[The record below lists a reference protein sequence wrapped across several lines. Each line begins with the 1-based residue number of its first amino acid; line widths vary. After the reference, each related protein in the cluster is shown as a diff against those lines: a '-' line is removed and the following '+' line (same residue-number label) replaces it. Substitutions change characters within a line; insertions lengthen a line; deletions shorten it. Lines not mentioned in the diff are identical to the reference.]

1 MQPQTRFIRKP
12 LVTALIAA
20 SLGLA
25 PLWSGAAPLAIS
37 ESPLTVSTTVEPNVM
52 LLIDN
57 SGSMNNIIWSEGDGD
72 IEAFD
77 NSNAYPQW
85 QYRTTESTWSTMTM
99 SNGNILLSSVAQSTC
114 SSGYKRFRK
123 VVGSTT
129 TEKCLRLP
137 DPVGSGSTRYTG
149 NYLNYLLENYAS
161 GTDLRNG
168 QIPQITRMSVA
179 KNALTSFVETTSGMR
194 FGVASFNQ
202 PDWPNGG
209 PGGRINANCGSDAD
223 TVTDAIDALS
233 ANSNTPLAETLYEI
247 TRYFRGN
254 TSAYDSIIPPEADD
268 PTPTSYT
275 SPIQYRCQKNFSI
288 VVTDGLP
295 TWDTTFPTD
304 DPADVANTSA
314 ALPNWDGLVP
324 SVDNPGPPYSDSIAS
339 GSEADEGYSLYLD
352 DIAKFGYDIDFKTSG
367 TDTAG
372 GSYQDPDFLQQ
383 NLRTYTVGF
392 TTANQMLE
400 DAADYSEGQ
409 YLQANNASQLTSALR
424 SAISHVFTTSSSS
437 SSVATN
443 STRLGTET
451 RLYQARFN
459 SLDWT
464 GEVLTFSINSDGSTQ
479 TTDDTDDYPRSSI
492 PTAANRDIFTYN
504 PDTGLGVEFQW
515 TGGTTG
521 LSEAQQDE
529 LHTDI
534 NSAVDNLGVERVA
547 YLRGDR
553 SREQTTDEDTGVTTG
568 DFRARSSLLG
578 DIVNSDPHYVG
589 TPDFRYH
596 LLPGT
601 EGEAYATFRNSTA
614 YRNRTPMLY
623 VGANDGMLHAF
634 NASTMIESF
643 AYVPNGVFSKLS
655 ALTSPDYS
663 HMYYVDGSPRSGD
676 AYINGG
682 WKTVLVGGLGAGGKS
697 IYALDITNPAGFGAS
712 SVLWEFSHEHL
723 GYTLSQPTIVRLN
736 NGQWAAIFGNG
747 YNSLNQPAI
756 TNGPNDPTAQLFIV
770 NLADG
775 SLIAQIDTGAR
786 SSNTTGEVP
795 AGLHNGLST
804 PTPVDVD
811 GDRTTDYVYAGDL
824 YGNLWKFDLTGSQI
838 NGWGVAYKSGQTPV
852 PLFRAT
858 DASGNRQ
865 PITSRVEVGSHSE
878 EGRMIYFG
886 TGKYLET
893 GDNTV
898 PADPLVQT
906 FYGIHDDDPNSLN
919 SARTRSNLQEQEII
933 AERTE
938 FDTRVRAV
946 SDNTVASTQR
956 GWYLDLVS
964 PVNGAEG
971 ERVVSN
977 PILRAGRVIFTTLIP
992 DPDPCSYGGTSW
1004 LMELD
1009 AQSGGRLN
1017 YSVFDL
1023 NDDGRFNEQ
1032 EYILV
1037 DGEMIPVSGVG
1048 SDDIIESPAIV
1059 SAGEVEY
1066 KYASGSSGTIHV
1078 VTELGD
1084 GQSARQSWRQIK

>member
-1 MQPQTRFIRKP
+1 MKPQTRFIRKP
-12 LVTALIAA
+12 LAAALLAV
-20 SLGLA
+20 SLGLV
-25 PLWSGAAPLAIS
+25 PLASGAAPLAIS

-52 LLIDN
+52 LLFDN
-57 SGSMNNIIWSEGDGD
+57 SGSMDNVIWADG
-72 IEAFD
+72 FD
-77 NSNAYPQW
+77 PAPDEPYPD
-85 QYRTTESTWSTMTM
+85 WSYGGTYYDPTD
-99 SNGNILLSSVAQSTC
+99 GNIFLSELARGNC
-114 SSGYKRFRK
+114 SSGWQEARNASGTR
-123 VVGSTT
+123 
-129 TEKCLRLP
+129 KCLLLP
-137 DPVGSGSTRYTG
+137 NPRGNSTRFTG
-149 NYLNYLLENYAS
+149 AYLNYLFATYPNS
-161 GTDLRNG
+161 TDLRNG
-168 QIPQITRMSVA
+168 GQIPTNTRLMVA
-179 KNALTSFVETTSGMR
+179 RNAISSFVENTSGMR
-194 FGVASFNQ
+194 FGLASFN
-202 PDWPNGG
+202 PPVTGNPG
-209 PGGRINANCGSDAD
+209 PGGRINAACGSDNA
-223 TVTDAIDALS
+223 TVVDAINAMT

-247 TRYFRGN
+247 TRYFRGMSSYYNSN
-254 TSAYDSIIPPEADD
+254 TD
-268 PTPTSYT
+268 YT
-275 SPIQYRCQKNFSI
+275 SPIQYRCQKNFAI

-295 TWDTTFPTD
+295 TYDTTFPTD
-304 DPADVANTSA
+304 DPADTANAA
-314 ALPNWDGLVP
+314 ALPNWDGEAP
-324 SVDNPGPPYSDSIAS
+324 STTIAMYPNFPQYSDGFSQDPACT
-339 GSEADEGYSLYLD
+339 GSSCTQQREGYSLYLD

-367 TDTAG
+367 SDLAG
-372 GSYQDPDFLQQ
+372 GSYQDANFPQQ
-383 NLRTYTVGF
+383 NLRTYTIGF
-392 TTANQMLE
+392 SIGNQMLE
-400 DAADYSEGQ
+400 DAAGYGHGQ
-409 YLQANNASQLTSALR
+409 YLQANSASQLTSALQ
-424 SAISHVFTTSSSS
+424 SAISHVFASSSSS

-479 TTDDTDDYPRSSI
+479 TTDSYPRSSI
-492 PTAANRDIFTYN
+492 PSAELREIFTYN
-504 PDTGLGVEFQW
+504 PVTGAGVEFQW
-515 TGGTTG
+515 TGGVDGTTG
-521 LSEAQQDE
+521 LSADQQTE
-529 LHTDI
+529 LHT
-534 NSAVDNLGVERVA
+534 NSSNVVDNLGIERVA

-553 SREQTTDEDTGVTTG
+553 SNERSTNPQTGVTTG
-568 DFRARSSLLG
+568 IFRARTSLLG

-634 NASTMIESF
+634 DASTMVENF
-643 AYVPNGVFSKLS
+643 AYVPNGVFTRLTE
-655 ALTSPDYS
+655 LTSPDYN
-663 HMYYVDGSPRSGD
+663 HMYFVDGSPRSGD

-697 IYALDITNPAGFGAS
+697 IYALDITNPASFGADK
-712 SVLWEFSHEHL
+712 VLWEYSHANL
-723 GYTLSQPTIVRLN
+723 GFTFSQPTIVRLRT
-736 NGQWAAIFGNG
+736 GQWAAIFGNG
-747 YNSLNQPAI
+747 YNS
-756 TNGPNDPTAQLFIV
+756 TVSDPTAQLFIV

-775 SLIAQIDTGAR
+775 SLIKRIDTGANINTL
-786 SSNTTGEVP
+786 SSGTVP
-795 AGLHNGLST
+795 GGLHNGLST

-811 GDRTTDYVYAGDL
+811 GDRITDYVYAGDL
-824 YGNLWKFDLTGSQI
+824 HGNLWKFDLTASQI
-838 NGWGVAYKSGQTPV
+838 NSWDVAYKSGQTPI
-852 PLFRAT
+852 PLFRAA

-865 PITSRVEVGSHSE
+865 PITSRVEVGSHSTS
-878 EGRMIYFG
+878 GRMIYFG

-898 PADPLVQT
+898 PANPLVQT
-906 FYGIHDDDPNSLN
+906 FYGIHDNDPNSLN
-919 SARTRSNLQEQEII
+919 SPRTRSNLQQQQII

-938 FDTRVRAV
+938 FERRVRAV
-946 SDNTVASTQR
+946 SNNTVASTQR

-1009 AQSGGRLN
+1009 AQSGGRLS

-1037 DGEMIPVSGVG
+1037 DGQMIPVSGVG
-1048 SDDIIESPAIV
+1048 SDDIIETPAIV
-1059 SAGEVEY
+1059 SAGEIEY
-1066 KYASGSSGTIHV
+1066 KYASGSSGEIHV

-1084 GQSARQSWRQIK
+1084 GQSARQSWRQIQ